1 MTLLNVALLSSCFS
15 LFFMILSGC
24 GSGDTENASPS
35 EEITTIKFWNGNRS
49 EVRKEYERKVFV
61 ALLEATEAEYGS
73 WEIEENLDEYPGAE
87 EALVFKEKGH
97 DVFVTIAGNQK
108 FDEDDMIVIPHLLT
122 KNLLG
127 YRVAIIR
134 EEDTGK
140 FASIEEEAQIQQLTH
155 GIPETWSDAVIFR
168 ENGYQVAEEGDFE
181 DIFDR
186 LEAGNFDYSA
196 YGANEVLS
204 VFEYRAAER
213 ESLVMD
219 ENLLF
224 FYPFPLVFYVSPDQP
239 ALAERIE
246 AGMQAIQKS
255 GALDAIFDQHY
266 GNIVEELHLSDRKL
280 IILDNPLIP
289 ERFRD
294 LRPELGKL

>member
-1 MTLLNVALLSSCFS
+1 
-15 LFFMILSGC
+15 MILSGC

>member
-1 MTLLNVALLSSCFS
+1 MILLKLALLSSCFT
-15 LFFMILSGC
+15 LFFMMLSGC
-24 GSGDTENASPS
+24 GSGDTEHASPS
-35 EEITTIKFWNGNRS
+35 EEITTIKYWNGNRS

-61 ALLEATEAEYGS
+61 ALLEATEQEYGS
-73 WEIEENLDEYPGAE
+73 WEIEENLDEYPGE
-87 EALVFKEKGH
+87 EESLVFKEKGH

-134 EEDTGK
+134 EEDAEK
-140 FASIEEEAQIQQLTH
+140 FASIDDEAQIQQLTH

-168 ENGYQVAEEGDFE
+168 DNGYQVSEEGDFE

-204 VFEYRAAER
+204 VYENRAAER
-213 ESLVMD
+213 DGLVMD

-224 FYPFPLVFYVSPDQP
+224 FYQFPLVFYVNPEQP

-246 AGMQAIQKS
+246 AGMRAIQES

-266 GNIVEELHLSDRKL
+266 GNIVEELHLNDRKL
-280 IILDNPLIP
+280 LILDNPLIP
-289 ERFRD
+289 EQFRE
-294 LRPELGKL
+294 LRPEMGQL

>member
-1 MTLLNVALLSSCFS
+1 MISTRFVLLYICLILFYMMLTACESDDSESGEVAQ
-15 LFFMILSGC
+15 
-24 GSGDTENASPS
+24 
-35 EEITTIKFWNGNRS
+35 EITTIKYWNGNRS

-61 ALLEATEAEYGS
+61 ELLKATEDSYGP
-73 WEIEENLDEYPGAE
+73 WEIEENQDEYPGAE

-108 FDEDDMIVIPHLLT
+108 FDEDDRIVVPHLLT

-134 EEDTGK
+134 EEDAGK
-140 FASIEEEAQIQQLTH
+140 FASIENEAQIQQLTH

-168 ENGYQVAEEGDFE
+168 QNGYQVSEEGNFE

-196 YGANEVLS
+196 YGANEIS
-204 VFEYRAAER
+204 GVFENRASER
-213 ESLVMD
+213 TGLMID

-239 ALAERIE
+239 ELAGRIE
-246 AGMQAIQKS
+246 SGMQAIQES
-255 GALDAIFDQHY
+255 GALDAIFEEHY
-266 GNIVEELHLSDRKL
+266 GDIVEELHLDDRKL
-280 IILDNPLIP
+280 FILENPLIP
-289 ERFRD
+289 DRFRD
-294 LRPELGKL
+294 LQPALNEL